1 MCLLYI
7 VPQTCSVGCG
17 SLWNRGNYSCDTI
30 FTICAHLPDFIYC
43 CIKCYENTSGNCY
56 KIWFCNSNS
65 EIQYEVERYAMLNKM
80 VENVRIDLDSLDNG
94 EFSKK
99 MNCVLNRNKGY
110 AVLKKISNVI
120 QGAVMA
126 KTDLA
131 ELKDM
136 YTLAEISAFWF
147 APVSSASYEFETT
160 CRLDRQDAMRM
171 FWSTTTRKVM

>member
-1 MCLLYI
+1 
-7 VPQTCSVGCG
+7 
-17 SLWNRGNYSCDTI
+17 
-30 FTICAHLPDFIYC
+30 
-43 CIKCYENTSGNCY
+43 
-56 KIWFCNSNS
+56 
-65 EIQYEVERYAMLNKM
+65 MLNKM

-131 ELKDM
+131 ELKDI
-136 YTLAEISAFWF
+136 YTLAEISAF
-147 APVSSASYEFETT
+147 
-160 CRLDRQDAMRM
+160 
-171 FWSTTTRKVM
+171 